1 MQLTKDQELTVL
13 WSMLH
18 EPGDGLAREIFD
30 SRGPKAIEDF
40 RTQRASRLWP
50 ECVGEEY
57 TSHIPELLERIELR
71 LSKINVIERIERG
84 IRWNARIYFEDS
96 DAKLF
101 QKLRDL
107 GPHRPYLLWI
117 AGDASILSEETVS
130 IVGTRN
136 PSGTGLASA
145 KKLVAELLS
154 PVISG
159 GAVGI
164 DAEAHKSAIDLGLQT
179 AAFMAGGVDKAY
191 PQANWELF
199 HTMVQ
204 AGGALIS
211 EVSPG
216 TTPSR
221 FRFLQRNRLIA
232 AASSATYIVEAGYR
246 SGTRNTAN
254 HARVIGRE
262 VFAVPGPWAF
272 APARGANAMIA
283 EGLARPYPLTSFP
296 VELSMN
302 QKRIQDAMRAGA
314 RFPDEIAAESG
325 LSLAS
330 VLEELKPA

>member
-1 MQLTKDQELTVL
+1 M
-13 WSMLH
+13 
-18 EPGDGLAREIFD
+18 
-30 SRGPKAIEDF
+30 
-40 RTQRASRLWP
+40 
-50 ECVGEEY
+50 
-57 TSHIPELLERIELR
+57 
-71 LSKINVIERIERG
+71 
-84 IRWNARIYFEDS
+84 
-96 DAKLF
+96 
-101 QKLRDL
+101 
-107 GPHRPYLLWI
+107 
-117 AGDASILSEETVS
+117 
-130 IVGTRN
+130 
-136 PSGTGLASA
+136 
-145 KKLVAELLS
+145 
-154 PVISG
+154 ISG
-159 GAVGI
+159 GAIGI
-164 DAEAHKSAIDLGLQT
+164 DAEAHKSAMDSGLKT

-199 HTMVQ
+199 HEMVQ

-232 AASSATYIVEAGYR
+232 AASSATFIVEAGYR

-272 APARGANAMIA
+272 APARGANEIIA
-283 EGLARPYPLTSFP
+283 EGLARSYPLTSFP
-296 VELSMN
+296 IELSMN

>member
-1 MQLTKDQELTVL
+1 MAQ
-13 WSMLH
+13 
-18 EPGDGLAREIFD
+18 
-30 SRGPKAIEDF
+30 
-40 RTQRASRLWP
+40 
-50 ECVGEEY
+50 
-57 TSHIPELLERIELR
+57 
-71 LSKINVIERIERG
+71 
-84 IRWNARIYFEDS
+84 
-96 DAKLF
+96 
-101 QKLRDL
+101 
-107 GPHRPYLLWI
+107 
-117 AGDASILSEETVS
+117 ETVA
-130 IVGTRN
+130 IVGTRY

-145 KKLVAELLS
+145 KKLVAELAS

-159 GAVGI
+159 GAIGI
-164 DAEAHKSAIDLGLQT
+164 DAEAHTSALDLGLET
-179 AAFMAGGVDKAY
+179 AAFMAGGTDKAY

-199 HTMVQ
+199 HKMVQ
-204 AGGALIS
+204 TGGALIS

-262 VFAVPGPWAF
+262 VFALPGPWAF

-283 EGLARPYPLTSFP
+283 EGLARPYPLASFA

-330 VLEELKPA
+330 VLDELKPA